1 MNLLLGEWAL
11 SSFVLFCMLESGND
25 RGDARKATIREREGE
40 SMPEIIQFKNV
51 LAGQVLGG
59 SRELLCNFRLF
70 CKI

>member
-1 MNLLLGEWAL
+1 MIEE
-11 SSFVLFCMLESGND
+11 M
-25 RGDARKATIREREGE
+25 RGRQPSEREERE